1 MFHVAPVLLPGDDL
15 ENAEATI
22 TNESPG
28 SDIFK
33 LATNPFTGA
42 EILARSESQ
51 TLVVEFKPT
60 ATGPFAATLT
70 LKGKN
75 MTSTPL
81 RAPRWSHLL
90 FVAVGLAKTFR
101 REDKAKSSAWRNSF
115 PRGVLNACE

>member
-1 MFHVAPVLLPGDDL
+1 MIKNSGTADL

-75 MTSTPL
+75 MTSRT
-81 RAPRWSHLL
+81 
-90 FVAVGLAKTFR
+90 VALKGQGAQESV
-101 REDKAKSSAWRNSF
+101 
-115 PRGVLNACE
+115 